1 MAHTP
6 MASWVMTTGVL
17 VHGLALARPR
27 ANSANTTAVPT
38 AISVSAMPLAR
49 W

>member
-1 MAHTP
+1 MTQLAIGVW
-6 MASWVMTTGVL
+6 AMTTGVL
-17 VHGLALARPR
+17 VHGLALATPR
-27 ANSANTTAVPT
+27 ANSANTMAVPT